1 MINHIVLLNC
11 LVDGGLT
18 DWGAWGVCSVTC
30 GDGQQERL
38 RSCTNPEPQ
47 YGGSDCLG
55 HLREIQD
62 CVQPRCAGL
71 FTTILAC
78 NAKEELQ
85 RLRRDEICALLIL
98 HAQSLLQPS
107 ITETALLTTR
117 R

>member
-1 MINHIVLLNC
+1 MINRIVFLNG

-18 DWGAWGVCSVTC
+18 NWGAWGVCSVTC
-30 GDGQQERL
+30 GDGQKERL

-71 FTTILAC
+71 FTTIVAC
-78 NAKEELQ
+78 SANEEPQ
-85 RLRRDEICALLIL
+85 RLTRAEIYALLIL
-98 HAQSLLQPS
+98 RSHYCGLRSQRLLC
-107 ITETALLTTR
+107 
-117 R
+117 